1 MKLAI
6 SKTVTIAT
14 IFHKRL
20 LIRFLALDFIVASSI
35 SLETISLSE
44 RWFSAPA
51 SETSSRQIRS
61 FDYSSTYSFNLF
73 KENVP
78 GLIPRDA
85 ASYPLNFFN
94 CSFMQTE

>member
-1 MKLAI
+1 MKPAI

-44 RWFSAPA
+44 RWF
-51 SETSSRQIRS
+51 
-61 FDYSSTYSFNLF
+61 FSTC
-73 KENVP
+73 
-78 GLIPRDA
+78 I
-85 ASYPLNFFN
+85 
-94 CSFMQTE
+94 